1 MKILG
6 IDPGFSRMGWAMAEK
21 TEKKEKLIEAG
32 CIQTKAGQKHEARLL
47 QLGLALE
54 TIIKKHKP
62 AALAME
68 KLYFAKNQKT
78 ALAVAEARGVVLY
91 LAGLHRLK
99 VLEFAPSE
107 IKMGL
112 TGYGRADK
120 NQIKKILKLILGTND
135 LPKLDD
141 ATDAI
146 AIALIGLSRA
156 YPDTNFDITH

>member
-6 IDPGFSRMGWAMAEK
+6 IDPGFGRMGWAIAEK
-21 TEKKEKLIEAG
+21 IGKKEKLIEAG
-32 CIQTKAGQKHEARLL
+32 CVQTKAGQKHETRLL
-47 QLGLALE
+47 QLGQTLE
-54 TIIKKHKP
+54 AIIKKHKP
-62 AALAME
+62 AALAVE

-78 ALAVAEARGVVLY
+78 ALAVAEARGVILY
-91 LAGLHRLK
+91 LAGLYRLE
-99 VLEFAPSE
+99 VFEFSPSE

-141 ATDAI
+141 TTDAI

-156 YPDTNFDITH
+156 YPQPI

>member
-6 IDPGFSRMGWAMAEK
+6 IDPGFGRMGWAMAEK
-21 TEKKEKLIEAG
+21 TGKKVKLIAAD
-32 CIQTKAGQKHEARLL
+32 CIQTKTGQKHELRLL
-47 QLGLALE
+47 QLGQALE
-54 TIIKKHKP
+54 TLIKKHKP
-62 AALAME
+62 AALAIE

-91 LAGLHRLK
+91 LAGFYQLE
-99 VLEFAPSE
+99 VLEFSPLE

-120 NQIKKILKLILGTND
+120 NQIKKMLKLILKIND

-141 ATDAI
+141 TIDAI

-156 YPDTNFDITH
+156 YPQPV

>member
-1 MKILG
+1 MKIIG
-6 IDPGFSRMGWAMAEK
+6 IDPGFGRMGYAIVEK
-21 TEKKEKLIEAG
+21 TGQKEKLIEAD
-32 CIQTKAGQKHEARLL
+32 CIQTKTGQKHEARLL
-47 QLGLALE
+47 QLGQALE

-62 AALAME
+62 QALAVE

-91 LAGLHRLK
+91 LAGFYQLE
-99 VLEFAPSE
+99 VLEFSPLE

-120 NQIKKILKLILGTND
+120 NQIKKMLRLILKNND

-156 YPDTNFDITH
+156 YPHLS